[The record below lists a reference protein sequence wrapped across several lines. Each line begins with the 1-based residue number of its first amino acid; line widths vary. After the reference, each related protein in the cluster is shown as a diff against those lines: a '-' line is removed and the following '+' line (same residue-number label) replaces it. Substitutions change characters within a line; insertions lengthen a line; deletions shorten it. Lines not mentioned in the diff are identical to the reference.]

1 MKIIGHRGARGLAPE
16 NTIASFE
23 KALSHHIDEVE
34 VDLRVT
40 NDNVVVLHHNR
51 YLKDRSGKRV
61 KISSSTFDE
70 LRQHKTDLATL
81 EELLKIRGKTPLYLE
96 AKPRINT
103 KPVINVLIKQ
113 NVSEVSIGSK
123 NQKTL
128 KQFHSAL
135 PKIPCI
141 VIHPWS
147 GVIATHRARR
157 VGAKRI
163 SMNQLWL
170 WGGFIKAMTR
180 SGYKLS
186 AYTLNNP
193 KKAHRW
199 EKHGLYGVVT
209 DYPDL
214 FESQKK
220 N

>member
-23 KALSHHIDEVE
+23 KALTHHVDEVE

-40 NDNVVVLHHNR
+40 KDNVVVLHHNR

-61 KISSSTFDE
+61 NIATASFNE
-70 LRQHKTDLATL
+70 LRQHKADLATL
-81 EELLKIRGKTPLYLE
+81 DELLMIRGKTPLYLE
-96 AKPRINT
+96 VKPRINT
-103 KPVINVLIKQ
+103 KPVINALIKQ
-113 NVSEVSIGSK
+113 NINDVSVGSK

-128 KQFHSAL
+128 VQLHSAL

-170 WGGFIKAMTR
+170 WGGFIKAMSR

-186 AYTLNNP
+186 AYTLNDP

-199 EKHGLYGVVT
+199 TKLGLYGVVT

-214 FESQKK
+214 FEKQK
-220 N
+220 